1 MGGKAKVAIVAAVA
15 LALALGSVGAA
26 AAAAAMSCTFKV
38 EPSVARY
45 GQEVVMTPSINA
57 TAYPGDKFEIQTKN
71 ADGNWEKWGEG
82 LAVEDTIT
90 PGATGVAVAEPLTV
104 LLDGSLRYPAQ
115 LRSIY
120 LPKSSKTAS
129 ATSDAVTLSMVRN
142 TRTAVVLDISKIVK
156 KGAKVDLNGQV
167 DPISGVG
174 RVHVTVQKLGGGKK
188 YIRKY
193 KLMTDEDGVIYTSTR
208 LPYAGRYK
216 VQMKFMGNAFGV
228 PSPVATTYVT
238 VR

>member
-1 MGGKAKVAIVAAVA
+1 MGGKAKVAIVAAAA

-26 AAAAAMSCTFKV
+26 AAAMSCTFKV
-38 EPSVARY
+38 EPPVARY

-57 TAYPGDKFEIQTKN
+57 TAYPGDKFEIQAKN
-71 ADGNWEKWGEG
+71 TDGVWEKWGEG
-82 LAVEDTIT
+82 LAVEDTMT
-90 PGATGVAVAEPLTV
+90 PGANGMTVAEPLTV
-104 LLDGSLRYPAQ
+104 LLDSSLRYPAQ
-115 LRSIY
+115 LRTIY

-129 ATSDAVTLSMVRN
+129 ATSDPTTLSMVRN
-142 TRTAVVLDISKIVK
+142 TRTAVVMDISKIVK

-188 YIRKY
+188 YIHKY
-193 KLMTDEDGVIYTSTR
+193 KLMTDEDGVIYASTR

>member
-1 MGGKAKVAIVAAVA
+1 MGGKAKAAIIAAAA
-15 LALALGSVGAA
+15 LALALGSVG

-57 TAYPGDKFEIQTKN
+57 TAYPGDKFEVQAKN
-71 ADGNWEKWGEG
+71 SDGAWEKWGEG

-90 PGATGVAVAEPLTV
+90 PNAAGVVDAEPLTI

-115 LRSIY
+115 LRTIY

-142 TRTAVVLDISKIVK
+142 TRTAVVLDISKVVK

-167 DPISGVG
+167 DPVSGVG
-174 RVHVTVQKLGGGKK
+174 RVQLTVQKLGGGKK
-188 YIRKY
+188 YIKKY

-216 VQMKFMGNAFGV
+216 IQMKFMGNAFGV